1 MALVPLSKQV
11 EFFQA
16 AKDRG
21 RFYTYDRNADPE
33 NSRTLPIVHKEAG
46 CMEEATGPV
55 VKPTRV
61 QFVAGKIVPAPALEP
76 CKISSENALA
86 LLEGP
91 LRDVHAEVR
100 QGEAVSAPDGH
111 FLAQPAH
118 MGMGTRM
125 PGAARPDPV
134 RQGQD
139 DERLK
144 VNDHCFEIG
153 RKFGSAISGIE
164 SGLETLSTR
173 CSRFEEDLRE
183 NPELLADIQT
193 KIAKTLNEIPL
204 PPTYETPELKAL
216 AAGAFSRGFE
226 EGFGAKKLQ
235 FFVLNTAA
243 TLSVLIIPNVYLAAE
258 TAAAKAIRLAVER
271 VRLVPIYVPAMTN
284 GAGFF
289 LRVPKAPAAKLEP
302 YNQGGGHHVPAKRA
316 FEGAPGYDPQ
326 KALAIPNSELQK
338 LGIDHNKIT
347 GAQRVAYIAF
357 AKTGKP
363 LTWEVVA
370 KIETDALIKCQMN
383 AEMAQATVTKAIEA
397 LKANG
402 VAAPVRIPWG
412 K

>member
-1 MALVPLSKQV
+1 MPLSKQV

-16 AKDRG
+16 ATEQG

-33 NSRTLPIVHKEAG
+33 NSRTLPIVHKAAG
-46 CMEEATGPV
+46 CMQEATGPL

-86 LLEGP
+86 LLEAP
-91 LRDVHAEVR
+91 LRDLHAEVR
-100 QGEAVSAPDGH
+100 QGDDDSAADGR

-118 MGMGTRM
+118 MGVGARM

-235 FFVLNTAA
+235 FFALNAAA

-271 VRLVPIYVPAMTN
+271 VRAVPIYVPAMTN

-302 YNQGGGHHVPAKRA
+302 YKQGGGHHVPAKRA
-316 FEGAPGYDPQ
+316 FEGASGYDPQ
-326 KALAIPNSELQK
+326 KALAIPKAELSK
-338 LGIDHNKIT
+338 LGIDHAEKLT
-347 GAQRVAYIAF
+347 PEQMKAYKAF
-357 AKTGKP
+357 AKTGQP
-363 LTWEVVA
+363 LTWEA
-370 KIETDALIKCQMN
+370 IATIETEALVKAGMPLD
-383 AEMAQATVTKAIEA
+383 MAKATLAKAIQA
-397 LKANG
+397 LKDAG